1 MSAPILTIEH
11 VAKAFGGIQA
21 VRDCSFEVLPGLI
34 TGLIGPNGAG
44 KTTIFNLITGF
55 LRADSGSIRL
65 HSSELRG
72 LAPHQVQAAGVVR
85 TFQHLRLWGKMTVLE
100 NVLLGCTTPLG
111 ESVVTLFLR
120 PGRVRAEEAAAHE
133 RAMEVLEFF
142 GLSTRAAELAEDLS
156 YPEQKLLS
164 MARIF
169 ATQAEVLLLDE
180 QTSGLDTDSLA
191 KIVPMVRRLVERGK
205 TVLLI
210 EHNMEVVMGICER
223 ILVLNYGKT
232 IAEGP
237 PAAIQKDPGVIAAY
251 LGQSAVEEEESGG
264 AR

>member
-1 MSAPILTIEH
+1 VSDPILAIEH
-11 VAKAFGGIQA
+11 VSKAFGGIQA
-21 VRDCSFEVLPGLI
+21 VQDCTFEVSSGLI

-55 LRADSGSIRL
+55 LRADTGSIRL
-65 HSSELRG
+65 QGDELRG

-100 NVLLGCTTPLG
+100 NVMLGCRTPLG
-111 ESVVTLFLR
+111 ESVLTLFLR
-120 PGRVRAEEAAAHE
+120 PGRVRAEEKAARE

-142 GLSTRAAELAEDLS
+142 GLAARAEELAEDLA

-169 ATQAEVLLLDE
+169 ATDAQVLLLDE
-180 QTSGLDTDSLA
+180 PTSGLDTDSLGR
-191 KIVPMVRRLVERGK
+191 IVPMVRRLVERGK

-210 EHNMEVVMGICER
+210 EHNMELIAQLSDEVVFLHEGR
-223 ILVLNYGKT
+223 VLARGKADQIT
-232 IAEGP
+232 RD
-237 PAAIQKDPGVIAAY
+237 PALTEIYFGV
-251 LGQSAVEEEESGG
+251 
-264 AR
+264 